1 MENREKQEVTEKK
14 DLEQVNGGMIRK
26 IILELEEEEP
36 VQETQKRCPNCGKYY
51 TGVHH
56 CVIT

>member
-1 MENREKQEVTEKK
+1 MENKEKQEVTEKK
-14 DLEQVNGGMIRK
+14 DLEQVNGGLIRK
-26 IILELEEEEP
+26 IILEEEEP
-36 VQETQKRCPNCGKYY
+36 VQENQRRCPYCGKYY